1 MRKFFIFEVECENE
15 ALFSISIFQIIWIT
29 YRQQILVMKL

>member
-1 MRKFFIFEVECENE
+1 MRKFFNSELESESE

-29 YRQQILVMKL
+29 YYQQILVMKL